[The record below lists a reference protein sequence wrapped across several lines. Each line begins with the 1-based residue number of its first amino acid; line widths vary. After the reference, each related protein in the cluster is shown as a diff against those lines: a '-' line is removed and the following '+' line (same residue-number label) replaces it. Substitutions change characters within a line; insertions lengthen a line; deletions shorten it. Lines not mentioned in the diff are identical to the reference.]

1 MRRRFMSVGI
11 HCPILYKALL
21 LLLFGFFA
29 ERIVGKTLQAG
40 PKKVKVPGTAC
51 KKNLDNEPLLYVGR
65 ARGGLEWG
73 CLF

>member
-29 ERIVGKTLQAG
+29 ERLVSKTVAKSG
-40 PKKVKVPGTAC
+40 WTEKSKSSGYGV
-51 KKNLDNEPLLYVGR
+51 
-65 ARGGLEWG
+65 
-73 CLF
+73 

>member
-1 MRRRFMSVGI
+1 MKIHPENAIPMENAFDKKIMRRRFMSVGI

-29 ERIVGKTLQAG
+29 ERLVSTTIQVAG

-51 KKNLDNEPLLYVGR
+51 K
-65 ARGGLEWG
+65 
-73 CLF
+73 